1 MPAMRVRQAI
11 ATAIADEMRT
21 DPTVIVFGEDIAEAE
36 GPFKTGRVWASS
48 RARYPYL

>member
-21 DPTVIVFGEDIAEAE
+21 DPTVIVFGEDIAAAE
-36 GPFKTGRVWASS
+36 GPFKTTEGLLEEFGPIRV
-48 RARYPYL
+48 